1 MTLIEGGREVN
12 LLRNYPVTPRNLN
25 ERVASKTDDD
35 RKIAREFGREF
46 FDGERRHGY
55 GGFSYNPKYWSQVV
69 KDFIEF
75 YGLESNASILDIG
88 CGKGFMLYDFLSVN
102 PKLNVKGID
111 ISNYAIENCMPE
123 VKQHVSVGNAKK
135 LDFKDNSF
143 DLVIS
148 INTLHNLDLEECKD
162 AFKEVVRVSKKYAF
176 IVVDAYRNSE
186 EKNRMESWNLTAQT
200 YMSTVDW
207 EAFFKD
213 VGYTG
218 DYYWFI
224 P

>member
-1 MTLIEGGREVN
+1 MTLIGGGREVN

-25 ERVASKTDDD
+25 ERVSSKTDDD

-75 YGLESNASILDIG
+75 YGLESNDSILDIG
-88 CGKGFMLYDFLSVN
+88 CGKGFMLYDFLSSN
-102 PKLNVKGID
+102 PKLKVKGID

-148 INTLHNLDLEECKD
+148 INTLHNLDLEECKK
-162 AFKEVVRVSKKYAF
+162 AFKEVVRVSKKHAF

-213 VGYTG
+213 VGYNG

>member
-12 LLRNYPVTPRNLN
+12 LLRNYPITPRNLN